1 MTENPDQDAGE
12 EPMVPTETPHPDHR
26 AHAKTP
32 HHVDDDELER
42 RVEHER
48 EQTGADGPAGI

>member
-1 MTENPDQDAGE
+1 MSENNESAAE
-12 EPMVPTETPHPDHR
+12 EPMIPTETPHPDHR

-32 HHVDDDELER
+32 HRVDDDELEQ

-48 EQTGADGPAGI
+48 QQTGADGPAGI